1 MSSSQVS
8 MISMII
14 SMVLLKQSSS
24 KFNIVRLDEID
35 AGLDTNNRIQFV
47 NTCIELIKIL
57 ELDQVIMISHNMM
70 ELNSINI
77 DLIEI
82 K

>member
-14 SMVLLKQSSS
+14 SVVLLKQSSS
-24 KFNIVRLDEID
+24 KFNIVRIDEID

-47 NTCIELIKIL
+47 NILIELIKIL
-57 ELDQVIMISHNMM
+57 EIDQVIMVSHNMM
-70 ELNSINI
+70 ELNSNNI

-82 K
+82 T